1 VGARYAVFVWAAGL
15 LDAHADLAIDAAAQ
29 LIKDLNRTTRAAG
42 LPLAGRNGDLTANQ
56 VAPWQTG
63 YPLPLR
69 YARGFPEHDPY
80 PRSAER
86 MLARGAADARV
97 WIPAFEPLPPPAAG
111 VPTVALVRPGA
122 RFETPPDVGFAVA
135 TPGVE
140 QAGQA
145 FRCDNVVALP
155 LRRLR

>member
-1 VGARYAVFVWAAGL
+1 
-15 LDAHADLAIDAAAQ
+15 
-29 LIKDLNRTTRAAG
+29 
-42 LPLAGRNGDLTANQ
+42 
-56 VAPWQTG
+56 
-63 YPLPLR
+63 
-69 YARGFPEHDPY
+69 
-80 PRSAER
+80 AER
-86 MLARGAADARV
+86 MLARGAADALV
-97 WIPAFEPLPPPAAG
+97 WISAFEPLPPPAAG

-155 LRRLR
+155 LRRLRAANLPSVADVLEAIASRLGPTPC